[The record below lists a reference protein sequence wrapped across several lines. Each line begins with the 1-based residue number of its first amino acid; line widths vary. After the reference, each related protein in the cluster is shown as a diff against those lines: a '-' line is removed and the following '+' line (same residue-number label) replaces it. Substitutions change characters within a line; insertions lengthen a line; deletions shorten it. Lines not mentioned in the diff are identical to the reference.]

1 MTFYGKA
8 KLAQSTA
15 PDGTPTFR
23 YDAYDVPYR
32 KFDSKGNLISTG
44 VYRMP
49 SKFYLELEVRR
60 VYVWDGL
67 TRTKSGRRRF
77 KYIEQ
82 IIIKRKDFMEVKAYY
97 KNKYSVEVVE
107 LR

>member
-67 TRTKSGRRRF
+67 TRTKSGRRRLS
-77 KYIEQ
+77 IL
-82 IIIKRKDFMEVKAYY
+82 
-97 KNKYSVEVVE
+97 SG
-107 LR
+107 